1 MKTIRA
7 SDIGTYQYCRRAW
20 WYRINGQES
29 ANQAELAAGTELHRK
44 HGRAVFAAGM
54 LRYLAWAVLL
64 LALVLAAIYATG
76 LLLRGA

>member
-20 WYRINGQES
+20 WYRINGHEP

-44 HGRAVFAAGM
+44 HGRAVFAAGAYQTFGK
-54 LRYLAWAVLL
+54 LLL
-64 LALVLAAIYATG
+64 LAALVCLVAYGTT
-76 LLLRGA
+76 LLFK